1 MNTPHPMKGLHAAL
15 AAADSTAQLEPGRV
29 YDRVELSASE
39 RKLWEERAAEA
50 KLRMAAY
57 IEAALASMD
66 QPSFDASAH
75 CDVRVLTLA
84 NEEK

>member
-15 AAADSTAQLEPGRV
+15 AAADSTAKLDAGRV
-29 YDRVELSASE
+29 YDRVELSTSE
-39 RKLWEERAAEA
+39 RKLWEELAAEA
-50 KLRMAAY
+50 KLRMEAY

-66 QPSFDASAH
+66 QPSFDASAR

-84 NEEK
+84 NEGK